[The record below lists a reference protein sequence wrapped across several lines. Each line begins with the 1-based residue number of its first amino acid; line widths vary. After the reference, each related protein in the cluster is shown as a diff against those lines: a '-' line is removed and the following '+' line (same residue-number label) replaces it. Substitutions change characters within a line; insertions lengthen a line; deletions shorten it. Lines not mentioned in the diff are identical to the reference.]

1 MSAKYLCTCM
11 KGFVCVFDTYDK
23 KCKRIGKSCVSQNEV
38 LEDKTSL
45 PHIQFVTTL
54 QYSSQPHNQ
63 LFHSRHPQCDIV
75 AHSRRQ
81 EIDVNRKRRFT
92 VVVFHSCM
100 RTSVFIIQTNETR
113 WLTFGEDKQ
122 SLNDRLRERLAIQG
136 VEQRVYPPFQI
147 INKAFLLGLD
157 YTQLSVSGQ
166 EKTKLIHTGVVCF
179 KRSSCSKMTLYVGL
193 SGSGMWLRSPG
204 AAIIMS
210 LDCLAN
216 VTRLVLTIFW
226 PYRSPCRGG

>member
-92 VVVFHSCM
+92 VVVFHS
-100 RTSVFIIQTNETR
+100 
-113 WLTFGEDKQ
+113 FGEDKQ

-147 INKAFLLGLD
+147 INKAFLLGRRSLLQAI
-157 YTQLSVSGQ
+157 QLLQNDAVRRPEQFGYVATVSW
-166 EKTKLIHTGVVCF
+166 
-179 KRSSCSKMTLYVGL
+179 R
-193 SGSGMWLRSPG
+193 
-204 AAIIMS
+204 
-210 LDCLAN
+210 
-216 VTRLVLTIFW
+216 IFW